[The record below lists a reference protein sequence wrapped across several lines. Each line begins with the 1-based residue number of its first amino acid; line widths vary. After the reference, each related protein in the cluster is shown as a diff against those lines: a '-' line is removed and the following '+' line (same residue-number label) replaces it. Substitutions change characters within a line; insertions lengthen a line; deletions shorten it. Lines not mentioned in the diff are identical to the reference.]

1 MPGISYADLK
11 KQRNLAFAA
20 LRALG
25 MEPLEI
31 AEVTGVSYWTVWRA
45 TKDSAALAQGEDAN

>member
-45 TKDSAALAQGEDAN
+45 TKEPAECGESP